1 MINRINKVKRV
12 LEMMYLKEGLSDDVV
27 RLSQLLDNLIVEEQ
41 IRRLNYIK
49 I

>member
-1 MINRINKVKRV
+1 
-12 LEMMYLKEGLSDDVV
+12 MMYLKEGLSDDVV

-41 IRRLNYIK
+41 IRRLNYIE